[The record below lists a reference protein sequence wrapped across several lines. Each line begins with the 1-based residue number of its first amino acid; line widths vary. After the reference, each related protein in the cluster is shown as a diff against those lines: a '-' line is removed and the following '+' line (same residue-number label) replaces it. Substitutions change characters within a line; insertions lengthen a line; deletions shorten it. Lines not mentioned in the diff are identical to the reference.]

1 MKVNTIKKYESGEI
15 FPLLSLFIVVSLQLK
30 AQGADIASTGTFDQY
45 FYHKT
50 LRIDFELGGNAD
62 TTIVFLKEM
71 KEEPF
76 WGGPVK
82 NLTDPFSY
90 GNFRYRVYEAN
101 SNKLLYEKGFGSL
114 FEEWQATQ
122 EAKSLNRTFYQV
134 ATMPYPKTKIRF
146 EIDDRSYAT
155 GKFATKFS
163 REIDPQSYFILKEQ
177 TRYM

>member
-1 MKVNTIKKYESGEI
+1 MLQQVLSINI
-15 FPLLSLFIVVSLQLK
+15 FYP
-30 AQGADIASTGTFDQY
+30 
-45 FYHKT
+45 KT

-76 WGGPVK
+76 WGGPAK

-101 SNKLLYEKGFGSL
+101 SKKLLYEKGFGSL

-155 GKFATKFS
+155 GKVCDY
-163 REIDPQSYFILKEQ
+163 IQSGNRSSKLLYPERTNQ
-177 TRYM
+177 DM